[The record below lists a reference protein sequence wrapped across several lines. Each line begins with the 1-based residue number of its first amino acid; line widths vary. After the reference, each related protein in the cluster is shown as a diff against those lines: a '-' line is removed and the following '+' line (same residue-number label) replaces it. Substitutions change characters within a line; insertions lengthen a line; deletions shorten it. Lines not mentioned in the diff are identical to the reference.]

1 MLSPLDEPPQ
11 TMRTSGAYLI
21 LVLIWSTTP
30 LAVVVSLRDLNPIWS
45 LSVRFLLAI
54 VIARMILWIIRQPLP
69 MDKAS
74 IRCYFAGT
82 LGLFWAMLFTYL
94 GAQYLPSGLISLI
107 FGLAP
112 LFAGLVGHFR
122 DSKLYRLQWLGMLLS
137 TLGLVG
143 IFGSVHMYAGM
154 LKGMLYILIGVM
166 AYVASIYWLRYE
178 KANLHPLAQ
187 TTGSLMFS
195 MVGLIILLPFYWAV
209 RPQHLPSGETLFA
222 LAYSAIFASVIAMLC
237 YFYLINRMKPATLS
251 LATVITPVL
260 ALILGAWLN
269 HEVISGVMMFGIGV
283 VMLGLII
290 YFIYDLFP
298 HLKKNQR
305 IDYREIEL
313 K

>member
-11 TMRTSGAYLI
+11 TLRTSGAYLI

-54 VIARMILWIIRQPLP
+54 VIARIVLLAIRQPLP

-74 IRCYFAGT
+74 LRCYLAGT

-107 FGLAP
+107 FGLSP
-112 LFAGLVGHFR
+112 LFAGLVGHFQE
-122 DSKLYRLQWLGMLLS
+122 SKLYRVQWLGMLLS
-137 TLGLVG
+137 TVGLAG
-143 IFGSVHMYAGM
+143 IFGSVHMHAGM
-154 LKGMLYILIGVM
+154 LKGMIYVLIGVM
-166 AYVASIYWLRYE
+166 AYVGSIFWLRYE

-195 MVGLIILLPFYWAV
+195 MIGLIALLPFYWAV

-222 LAYSAIFASVIAMLC
+222 LVYSAIFASVIAMLC
-237 YFYLINRMKPATLS
+237 YFFLINRMKPATLS
-251 LATVITPVL
+251 LATVMTPVL
-260 ALILGAWLN
+260 ALILGSWIN
-269 HEVISGVMMFGIGV
+269 HEVISGAMMVGIAV
-283 VMLGLII
+283 VMLGLFV
-290 YFIYDLFP
+290 YFAYELFP
-298 HLKKNQR
+298 RLKKHS
-305 IDYREIEL
+305 EIRVY
-313 K
+313 

>member
-11 TMRTSGAYLI
+11 TLRTSGAYLI

-54 VIARMILWIIRQPLP
+54 VIARIVLLAIRQPLP

-74 IRCYFAGT
+74 LRCYLAGT

-107 FGLAP
+107 FGLSP
-112 LFAGLVGHFR
+112 LFAGLVGHFQE
-122 DSKLYRLQWLGMLLS
+122 SKLYRVQWLGMLLS
-137 TLGLVG
+137 TLGLAG
-143 IFGSVHMYAGM
+143 IFGSVHMHAGM
-154 LKGMLYILIGVM
+154 LKGMIYVLIGVM
-166 AYVASIYWLRYE
+166 AYVGSIFWLRYE

-195 MVGLIILLPFYWAV
+195 MIGLIALLPFYWAV

-222 LAYSAIFASVIAMLC
+222 LVYSAIFASVIAMLC
-237 YFYLINRMKPATLS
+237 YFFLINRMKPATLS
-251 LATVITPVL
+251 LATVMTPVL
-260 ALILGAWLN
+260 ALILGSWIN
-269 HEVISGVMMFGIGV
+269 HEVISGAMMVGIAV
-283 VMLGLII
+283 VMLGLFV
-290 YFIYDLFP
+290 YFAYELFP
-298 HLKKNQR
+298 RLKKHS
-305 IDYREIEL
+305 EIRVY
-313 K
+313 

>member
-30 LAVVVSLRDLNPIWS
+30 LAVVVSLRGLNPIWS
-45 LSVRFLLAI
+45 LSVRFLIAI
-54 VIARMILWIIRQPLP
+54 VIARIILWIIRQPLP
-69 MDKAS
+69 TDKAAL
-74 IRCYFAGT
+74 RCYIAGT

-122 DSKLYRLQWLGMLLS
+122 DVKLYRVQWLGMLLS
-137 TLGLVG
+137 TLGLAG
-143 IFGSVHMYAGM
+143 IFGSVHMHAGM
-154 LKGMLYILIGVM
+154 LKGMIYVLIGVM
-166 AYVASIYWLRYE
+166 AYVGSIYWLRYE

-187 TTGSLMFS
+187 TTGSLMLS
-195 MVGLIILLPFYWAV
+195 MVGLIALLPFYWTV
-209 RPQHLPSGETLFA
+209 RPQYIPNGETLFA
-222 LAYSAIFASVIAMLC
+222 LGYSAVFASVIAMLC
-237 YFYLINRMKPATLS
+237 YFFLINKMKPATLS

-260 ALILGAWLN
+260 ALILGSWLN
-269 HEVISGVMMFGIGV
+269 HEVISGVMMIGIGV

-290 YFIYDLFP
+290 YFLYDLLP
-298 HLKKNQR
+298 HLKKSS
-305 IDYREIEL
+305 ISDYREI
-313 K
+313 